1 MKIYENNIQNMKYK
15 IFFQNVRLSFLI
27 HDYSKV
33 ETTGRAHRAHGIP
46 LLVRRAV
53 SAGQTA
59 DDPDDI

>member
-1 MKIYENNIQNMKYK
+1 MYENNIQNIKYK
-15 IFFQNVRLSFLI
+15 NIFSKCSSLLFDPRLQQSGN
-27 HDYSKV
+27 H
-33 ETTGRAHRAHGIP
+33 RAHRAHGIP